1 MSRREI
7 EIRSMLFL
15 LGGDWQYPIWIVQ
28 DGIGQWEQVP
38 MNHCAAVRIDSWKDL
53 YAFAQEYCFKE
64 EV

>member
-28 DGIGQWEQVP
+28 DGVGQWEQVP
-38 MNHCAAVRIDSWKDL
+38 RNHCAAVQIDSWEDL
-53 YAFAQEYCFKE
+53 REFALEYCFGE
-64 EV
+64 DL